1 MAPSRI
7 PHVPPAPDLGSPL
20 KRAFFGRS
28 VHEVAPGLIGATL
41 LVNGV
46 GGIIVEV
53 EAYHHTDPA
62 AHSYRGRT
70 ERNAVMFG
78 PPGHAY
84 VYFTYGMWHC
94 VNVVCQPAGE
104 AAAVLLRAGSVV
116 EGAETVM
123 SRRPGAR
130 ARDLARGPARL
141 CTALAIGPDR
151 NGVDIT
157 HAPLFL
163 TAGEPV
169 PDALVRTG
177 PRVGVARA
185 ADLTWRYWIADD
197 PAVSVYRPAVP
208 RRRRAVSGSE

>member
-1 MAPSRI
+1 
-7 PHVPPAPDLGSPL
+7 VTPAGPRPL
-20 KRAFFGRS
+20 PRS
-28 VHEVAPGLIGATL
+28 FYDRPVLEVARDLLGRYLHHETDDGAAVL
-41 LVNGV
+41 RL
-46 GGIIVEV
+46 VEV
-53 EAYHHTDPA
+53 EAYRGADDAGSHA
-62 AHSYRGRT
+62 FGGRT
-70 ERNAVMFG
+70 RRNEVMFG